1 MASHVLSDN
10 EALATLRFRH
20 LGQHFMKPS
29 NSEDIYIGRILQ
41 DVQDVR
47 LLNA

>member
-1 MASHVLSDN
+1 MASHILCDF

-20 LGQHFMKPS
+20 LGHYFLEPAD
-29 NSEDIYIGRILQ
+29 SEDICVSSLLQ
-41 DVQDVR
+41 G